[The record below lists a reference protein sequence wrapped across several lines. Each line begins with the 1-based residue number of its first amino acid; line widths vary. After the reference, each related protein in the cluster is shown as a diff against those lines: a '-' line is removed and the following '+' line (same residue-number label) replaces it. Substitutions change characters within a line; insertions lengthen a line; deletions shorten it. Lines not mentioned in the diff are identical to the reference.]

1 MIAST
6 RTSNA
11 QRIPVPPTD
20 LGLKAYTQ
28 QTGCSHSW
36 GASVTVRRAGPN
48 DAEML
53 QSYVREL
60 SASARYN
67 RFLVA
72 VRELPPV
79 ELPSATGMNGRN
91 RGTLIAEVARY
102 RPIIVGELRYAISSN
117 ATCEFAISV
126 ADNWRRKR
134 LGTLLLNRLQGGLRA
149 LRVETLV
156 GEVLRS
162 NEAMLAF
169 AHNAGFSIAPR
180 SGDPRTVQIV
190 RNISDPSPCR
200 YSPRDLDRYLR
211 ACNGPSS
218 NNQVHLTN
226 KSSAEQGLLF
236 KSHGNVALT

>member
-1 MIAST
+1 M
-6 RTSNA
+6 
-11 QRIPVPPTD
+11 PVPPTD

-36 GASVTVRRAGPN
+36 GAIVTVRRAVPN

-67 RFLVA
+67 RFLAA

-79 ELPSATGMNGRN
+79 ELASATGMNGPK
-91 RGTLIAEVARY
+91 RGTLIAEVARH

-126 ADNWRRKR
+126 ADNWRQKR
-134 LGTLLLNRLQGGLRA
+134 IGTLLLNRLQGDLRTQ
-149 LRVETLV
+149 RVETLV

-169 AHNAGFSIAPR
+169 AHNAGFGIAPR

-190 RNISDPSPCR
+190 RNISDPPPFR
-200 YSPRDLDRYLR
+200 YSAREQDRPDRPHR

-218 NNQVHLTN
+218 NNQGYLTN
-226 KSSAEQGLLF
+226 KSSAEQSLLF
-236 KSHGNVALT
+236 NWTAT